1 MVSPDLA
8 HGKEPLPAAALGRP
22 SLLIVSDALHRLTQL
37 RAALDTGEVAITSA
51 ASLEELPHLCECAY
65 DLVVVDVC
73 AARLV
78 EVLKAL
84 RERASCAEVSILV
97 DAGQLTAEA
106 ELAGVFPRY
115 RAMPCSRTELI
126 TLARRRLGASDDQ
139 RALRKML

>member
-1 MVSPDLA
+1 MISPSPA

-22 SLLIVSDALHRLTQL
+22 NLLIVSDAPHRLTQL
-37 RAALDTGEVAITSA
+37 RAALDNGEVAITSA

-65 DLVVVDVC
+65 DLVVVDVS
-73 AARLV
+73 AAQLV

-84 RERASCAEVSILV
+84 RTYASCAEVSILV
-97 DAGQLTAEA
+97 DAGQLTAET

-126 TLARRRLGASDDQ
+126 TLARRRLTAGADR